1 MSLPKMIKEANELAD
16 KLIDQ
21 QKHSSKVV
29 RAMAKFYAWSV
40 QPVITINKGW
50 LVTIIFLLLQFV
62 FVPMANA
69 TCTST
74 TDSWGNT
81 RYNCGGTS
89 GTMTTD
95 SWGTTRDS
103 RTGTT
108 YKTDAWGTTRGS
120 DGSSWKTDSWG
131 TTRYNDGTT
140 SKTDA
145 WGTTRFSDGTS
156 CKTDTWGTT
165 RCN

>member
-1 MSLPKMIKEANELAD
+1 MSVKKMVKDAHKFAD
-16 KLIDQ
+16 QLIEEQNNQSKFVSSIAKL
-21 QKHSSKVV
+21 H
-29 RAMAKFYAWSV
+29 AWSV

-69 TCTST
+69 GCSYK
-74 TDSWGNT
+74 TDSFGNT
-81 RYNCGGTS
+81 LYNCAGTN

-103 RTGTT
+103 RSGTT
-108 YKTDAWGTTRGS
+108 YKTDSFGTTRGS
-120 DGSSWKTDSWG
+120 DGSSWRTDSFG

-140 SKTDA
+140 SRVDA
-145 WGTTRFSDGTS
+145 FGTTRFSDGTS
-156 CKTDTWGTT
+156 CKTDSFGTT